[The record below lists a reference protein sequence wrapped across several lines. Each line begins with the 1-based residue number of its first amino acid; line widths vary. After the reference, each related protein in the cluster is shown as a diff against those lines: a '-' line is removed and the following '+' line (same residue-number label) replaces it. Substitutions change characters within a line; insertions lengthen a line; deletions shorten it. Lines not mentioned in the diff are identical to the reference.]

1 MPLTRSP
8 PKLAAVIQCVVRTSA
23 EWRSPVPSITS
34 AFYDERAGLVPG
46 KTFASKAIA
55 CVMVAS
61 DAPIRA

>member
-1 MPLTRSP
+1 
-8 PKLAAVIQCVVRTSA
+8 VIQCVVRTSA

-34 AFYDERAGLVPG
+34 AFYGERAGLVPG